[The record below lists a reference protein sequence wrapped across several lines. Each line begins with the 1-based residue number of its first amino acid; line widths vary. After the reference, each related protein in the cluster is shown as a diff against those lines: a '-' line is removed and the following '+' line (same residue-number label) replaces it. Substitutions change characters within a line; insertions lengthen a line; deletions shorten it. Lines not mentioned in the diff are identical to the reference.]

1 MDIYL
6 TSGGE
11 RLRIPLN
18 PDRLSVKMGTT
29 AISFQILQQGEH
41 KIPRGTALTGYSWN
55 GVFPGQSMGGMAF
68 VHDWQP
74 PIRIITTL
82 ERWMKSNAIVQLMV
96 TETAIN
102 DSVFIENFVYDH
114 YGIDNVSY
122 TLTLTTYRPLYVT
135 TALPQPE
142 VIIPVQQEE
151 KKETTTKTQ
160 STKSSSSSSGSKN
173 SNKSNTST
181 NNSSKKLSVT
191 IPTKSLSTIAK
202 TAAAVKVVAT
212 TASTIARAGII
223 GGAAS
228 AARKA
233 ITAVCM
239 D

>member
-1 MDIYL
+1 MDIYM

-29 AISFQILQQGEH
+29 AISFQILQQGEY
-41 KIPRGTALTGYSWN
+41 KIPRGFSLTGYSWN
-55 GVFPGQSMGGMAF
+55 GVFPGQSMADMSF

-74 PIRIITTL
+74 PIRIIATL
-82 ERWMKSNAIVQLMV
+82 KRWMESNAIIQLMV
-96 TETAIN
+96 TETEIN

-122 TLTLTTYRPLYVT
+122 TLTLTTYRPLYIT
-135 TALPQPE
+135 TAPTQPE

-151 KKETTTKTQ
+151 QTTTTKTQ
-160 STKSSSSSSGSKN
+160 STKSNSSSSGSTN

-191 IPTKSLSTIAK
+191 IPTKTISSIAK
-202 TAAAVKVVAT
+202 TAAVKAVAT
-212 TASTIARAGII
+212 TTASALGTAAI
-223 GGAAS
+223 GSAISAAS
-228 AARKA
+228 KA